1 MRTNLV
7 LNPRPARLSRLTAGV
22 LAGCSL
28 LWSSWAQ
35 ASFLQGEALDSFAD
49 VMAWIVICVVP
60 LCVLTVF
67 WLIHVLPEKIAHQRH
82 HPQRDAIKTLSLLSL
97 VFGGLLWPFAWL
109 WAYSRP
115 TAYKL
120 ACGTDKHEDYC
131 TELGEKAK
139 AGTLVARDM
148 EHLRHDLAA
157 MAERGPL
164 PPRLRE
170 LRTELDALAS
180 PAHATATATA
190 AAAVTATVAAP
201 AVTPAAA
208 ATGTAAPGA
217 ASAGAA

>member
-35 ASFLQGEALDSFAD
+35 ASFLQSEALDSFAD
-49 VMAWIVICVVP
+49 AMAWIVICVVP

-82 HPQRDAIKTLSLLSL
+82 HPQRDAIKSLSLLSL

-120 ACGTDKHEDYC
+120 GYGTDKHEDYC
-131 TELGEKAK
+131 TALGEKAK

-164 PPRLRE
+164 PPR